1 MEARSTYIL
10 AKRVINIIY
19 VYEKSVRRNI
29 SNLSFEE
36 LARGLADVFY
46 IYDRNGKLLNGTS
59 FDTDVQRQAV
69 NKTIN
74 HFV

>member
-10 AKRVINIIY
+10 AKRIINIIY

-36 LARGLADVFY
+36 LAQGLADVFY
-46 IYDRNGKLLNGTS
+46 IYDRNNKLLNGTS
-59 FDTDVQRQAV
+59 LIPMFK
-69 NKTIN
+69 NKQLIKP
-74 HFV
+74 